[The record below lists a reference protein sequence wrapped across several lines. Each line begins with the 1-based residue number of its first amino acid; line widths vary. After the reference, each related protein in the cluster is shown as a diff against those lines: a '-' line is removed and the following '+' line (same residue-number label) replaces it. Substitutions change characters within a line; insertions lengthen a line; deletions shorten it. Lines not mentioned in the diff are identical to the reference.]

1 MKKFLVLLSITL
13 CIVGCHS
20 GQPDT
25 TTAINSEKTDSAK
38 KNYLP
43 VADYL
48 KSEITAVDSFPL
60 LIMKYHI
67 ENAGGI
73 TKTDSGFIT
82 TAAFNQIARQF
93 LMPDL
98 DSSLFEKRFEENSFV
113 DRSTN
118 LVSFTYST
126 KGGGYGLK
134 RVDVLLSPGGGVD
147 KLSSI
152 YMEAISGN
160 LDTVIISKMTW
171 KAGRNF
177 RVLHIRKPK
186 NGPETTSQTIVVWD
200 SRD

>member
-1 MKKFLVLLSITL
+1 MKSFFIPVLSVILF
-13 CIVGCHS
+13 CACHS
-20 GQPDT
+20 QPSA
-25 TTAINSEKTDSAK
+25 TTADQTNPSDSIK

-48 KSEITAVDSFPL
+48 IAEIAAVDSFPQR
-60 LIMKYHI
+60 IMKYQI
-67 ENAGGI
+67 VNG
-73 TKTDSGFIT
+73 KTDSGIIT
-82 TAAFNQIARQF
+82 TAAFDQIAKEF
-93 LMPDL
+93 LLPGL
-98 DSSLFEKRFEENSFV
+98 DSSHFEKNFEENSFV

-126 KGGGYGLK
+126 KDTGYGLK
-134 RVDVLLSPGGGVD
+134 RVDVLVSPGAGAD

-152 YMEAISGN
+152 YMESSTGDKDSSG
-160 LDTVIISKMTW
+160 VSKMSW

-177 RVLHIRKPK
+177 SILRIMKPR